1 MPQPR
6 DPQMAA
12 SNRDEVEGFRLATGT
27 FSCWQEGRQ
36 RKSIVFVITCLL
48 LGVLPH
54 WLRLGPWPAVVV
66 GLLMGRHIFP
76 SARARMFDVLANGPE
91 AATHQDQGR
100 DPADD
105 TAPAA
110 PLPADA
116 PSIDLLV
123 AAKNEVAVIERLVT
137 NLLALRY
144 RLNRLK
150 VWIIDDAST
159 DGTAEVLDQL
169 QAGDQRLE
177 VIHRAPGAGGS
188 KSGALNAALPH
199 LQGEWVMVL
208 DADAQLHPDALEQL
222 LPLLQDQSRG
232 LQLRKAVSNVHHN
245 LLTRVQALEMAF
257 DAFIQRIRIANSGM
271 GELRGN
277 GELIPRAALLAC
289 GGFNEATITDD
300 LDLSIRL
307 QLCGV
312 PIDLAWNP
320 PVAEEAVVT
329 LRSLWPQHQRWAEGG
344 LQRFFDYWPAL
355 LSSSLGTT
363 RRRDV
368 LVFFL
373 LQYAVPMV
381 SLGDVM
387 AALWFRSLPL
397 SWPLT
402 AMALVFA
409 GSVLWRCQWVRSDGP
424 AVPAARGFTF
434 LAALVYLLHWQV
446 LIPLVTLCMALRPKQ
461 LVWQKTLHEGLMAGS

>member
-1 MPQPR
+1 M
-6 DPQMAA
+6 D
-12 SNRDEVEGFRLATGT
+12 T
-27 FSCWQEGRQ
+27 FGKWKEGRQ
-36 RKSIVFVITCLL
+36 RKSVLFVITFLF

-54 WLRLGPWPAVVV
+54 WLRLGPWPAVVA
-66 GLLMGRHIFP
+66 GLLMGRHMFP
-76 SARARMFDVLANGPE
+76 AGRAASRFDVRSAGE
-91 AATHQDQGR
+91 RTVTAADSDP
-100 DPADD
+100 DPADKRPPV
-105 TAPAA
+105 AP
-110 PLPADA
+110 

-123 AAKNEVAVIERLVT
+123 AAKNEAAVIERLVT

-144 RLNRLK
+144 GKNRLK

-159 DGTAEVLDQL
+159 DGTADVLDRL

-177 VIHRAPGAGGS
+177 VIHRSPGAGGG
-188 KSGALNAALPH
+188 KSGALNAALPR

-208 DADAQLHPDALEQL
+208 DADAQLHPDALELL
-222 LPLLQDQSRG
+222 LPLLQDRSRG

-257 DAFIQRIRIANSGM
+257 DAFIQQLRIANGGM

-307 QLCGV
+307 QLRDV
-312 PIDLAWNP
+312 AIDLVWNP
-320 PVAEEAVVT
+320 PIAEEAVVN
-329 LRSLWPQHQRWAEGG
+329 LRSLWPQHRRWAEGG

-355 LSSSLGTT
+355 LGSTLAGSM
-363 RRRDV
+363 RRDV

-381 SLGDVM
+381 SLGDIA

-402 AMALVFA
+402 VMALVFA
-409 GSVLWRCQWVRSDGP
+409 GSVLRRCQWVPTDGP
-424 AVPAARGFTF
+424 DVPAARGFTF

-446 LIPLVTLCMALRPKQ
+446 LIPLVTLGMALRPKR
-461 LVWQKTLHEGLMAGS
+461 LVWQKTLHEGLVAGS